1 MRVVKRETTSVDF
14 IKWRLYRKQKAKA
27 KQAQARRDIEFA
39 CDNPSMDQQY
49 MAEMIRYLN
58 GLFTNSLKPRDEFI
72 IPFKPRIVTAEEQ
85 AGQAAPSMTREEKI
99 KAADE
104 IAKMKMFAVLGTPA
118 NFEGFD

>member
-1 MRVVKRETTSVDF
+1 MRVVKRETTSVEF
-14 IKWRLYRKQKAKA
+14 VKWRVYHKQKAKA

-49 MAEMIRYLN
+49 LAEVIRYLN
-58 GLFTNSLKPRDEFI
+58 GLFTSKLKPRDEFI
-72 IPFKPRIVTAEEQ
+72 IPFKPRVVTAEEQ
-85 AGQAAPSMTREEKI
+85 AAPPMTREEKI

-118 NFEGFD
+118 NFEGFE